1 MADSE
6 KKPKDVPLS
15 TWNNNPGNLR
25 PPKGVVYQGQIGIDP
40 KGFAIFEEPE
50 FGRKALIGDIN
61 AKIKRGINTPS
72 AFIDIY
78 SPAGKENP
86 DDSRKNY
93 KSHIAKSVGINSP
106 TDPFPEDAAEKIA
119 DAITGF
125 EAGTWQDSKEQ
136 GKAAHVRDEESPMS
150 TEAPPAEN
158 ADDSSR
164 VEDQQ
169 PGGVVPDVRS
179 ADMPGVKAAQKAE
192 LAALGAGAGAATAGA
207 IETGKIA
214 LPLVPN
220 IYSQVMGLD
229 QNMNRPSSRA
239 SIQRYLN
246 SQHHHKV
253 HLSDLERAFNEHLR
267 SSNPAADPRRIRTMA
282 EVQEALAA
290 IKPTPDQMVAKP
302 RVEMVPGKSGVFRNT
317 GQVTSRLIPGNP
329 GIDLSRYAPDPNTP
343 VRNAVRSGVRG
354 TTDVLR
360 SALPPVARVATG
372 ALGGLN
378 ALTQGYDTYES
389 IRDRG
394 VFDPHTV
401 GKGMKTAGGAAMMIP
416 GLQVPGAIVTGLGMI
431 PDEGLD
437 YYNELKKRQKEA
449 TKESMRE
456 AFENYPMG
464 N

>member
-6 KKPKDVPLS
+6 KKPKEVPLS

-40 KGFAIFEEPE
+40 KGFAIFEDPE

-61 AKIKRGINTPS
+61 AKIKRGINTPD

-93 KSHIAKSVGINSP
+93 KFHMAKSVGINSP
-106 TDPFPEDAAEKIA
+106 TDPFPEGSAEKIA

-136 GKAAHVRDEESPMS
+136 KDKAEAPPMP
-150 TEAPPAEN
+150 TEAPPPEN
-158 ADDSSR
+158 TDESPR

-179 ADMPGVKAAQKAE
+179 ADIPGVKAAQKAE

-207 IETGKIA
+207 IEAGKFT

-229 QNMNRPSSRA
+229 QNINRPATRTSM
-239 SIQRYLN
+239 QRYLN

-253 HLSDLERAFNEHLR
+253 HLSDLERAFNDLQK
-267 SSNPAADPRRIRTMA
+267 AKDPTAQARRLRTMS

-290 IKPTPDQMVAKP
+290 VKPTPDQMVAKP
-302 RVEMVPGKSGVFRNT
+302 RVEMVPGKPGVFRET
-317 GQVTSRLIPGNP
+317 GQMTSRLIPGNP
-329 GIDLSRYAPDPNTP
+329 GIDLSKYAPDPNTP

-378 ALTQGYDTYES
+378 ALTSGYDTFDS
-389 IRDRG
+389 VRNRG
-394 VFDPHTV
+394 MFDPKSIGKATKTV
-401 GKGMKTAGGAAMMIP
+401 GGAMMMIP
-416 GLQVPGAIVTGLGMI
+416 GLQVPGAALTALGMI